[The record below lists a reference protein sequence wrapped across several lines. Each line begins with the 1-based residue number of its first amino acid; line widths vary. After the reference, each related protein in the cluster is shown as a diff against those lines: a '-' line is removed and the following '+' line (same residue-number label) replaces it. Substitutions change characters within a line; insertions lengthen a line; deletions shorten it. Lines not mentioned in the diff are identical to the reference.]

1 MDLKEINNNSM
12 NRTLWLVLFFV
23 ITAADIFAIATD
35 NDDLRW
41 LTKPFII
48 LLLIGYLVSSL
59 TLVKSKVHK
68 WVIAAL
74 VFSWGGDVLLMLE
87 PQNSSFFIYGLVSFL
102 IAHICYIDFFQV
114 VKRKEKIKTNWLFV
128 FLVLI
133 YYVGLI
139 VLLFSHLGELK
150 VPVIIYGAVISTMLA
165 LALHMPAMKYK
176 TAGMNMII
184 GAALF
189 IVSDSVLAINK
200 FYKPFEG
207 AGVVIMFTYAFAQL
221 LIVAGVIKYIRVS
234 TVN

>member
-1 MDLKEINNNSM
+1 M
-12 NRTLWLVLFFV
+12 NRTVWLVLFFI

-48 LLLIGYLVSSL
+48 PLLIGYLISSL
-59 TLVKSKVHK
+59 TLIKSRVHK

-74 VFSWGGDVLLMLE
+74 VFSWGGDILLMLE
-87 PQNSSFFIYGLVSFL
+87 PQNSNFFIYGLVSFL

-114 VKRKEKIKTNWLFV
+114 VKRKEKIKTNWLLV
-128 FLVLI
+128 LPVLI

-139 VLLFSHLGELK
+139 VLLFSHLGALK
-150 VPVIIYGAVISTMLA
+150 IPVIIYGAVINIMLA
-165 LALHMPAMKYK
+165 LALHMPGMKYK
-176 TAGMNMII
+176 NAGMNMMI
-184 GAALF
+184 GAVLF

-207 AGVVIMFTYAFAQL
+207 AGILIMLTYAFAQL
-221 LIVAGVIKYIRVS
+221 FIAAGVIKYIRAS
-234 TVN
+234 TVD